1 MKNSKNA
8 FTRGL
13 QNSFLFRTFFIRS
26 KNVNRRLLIVIP
38 FFFVVQFCFSQKTDS
53 TKKLNHFGAA
63 VSITNYGIAFVP
75 AFSLGKPAVIF
86 DMSAGR
92 RLSFDPQFRFAWDGK
107 PWNFLFS
114 WRYKLL
120 SNTKFRIILGAHPS
134 LTFRTV
140 PISTDSISTSMAIVR
155 RNLTTDFASNYL
167 VAKNISLGVYYLYSY
182 AVDNI
187 AIRNTNLISVN
198 SNFSNIKLSDHYFHR
213 FAPQAY
219 YLKQVP
225 YDGFYV
231 ASTWSLAR
239 KGFPLSLSSILN
251 KAIRTDVPGSQDFA
265 WNLIITYT
273 FNRFYVEK

>member
-26 KNVNRRLLIVIP
+26 KNVNRRLLLVIP
-38 FFFVVQFCFSQKTDS
+38 FFFLVQFCFSQKTDS

-120 SNTKFRIILGAHPS
+120 SNTKFRLILGAHPS

-140 PISTDSISTSMAIVR
+140 PISTDSVSTSMAIVR
-155 RNLTTDFASNYL
+155 RNLTTDLACNYL

-187 AIRNTNLISVN
+187 AIRNTHLISVN
-198 SNFSNIKLSDHYFHR
+198 SNFSNIKLSDHYFLR

-219 YLKQVP
+219 YLKQVH

-231 ASTWSLAR
+231 ASTLSLAR
-239 KGFPLSLSSILN
+239 NGFPLALSSILN
-251 KAIRTDVPGSQDFA
+251 KAIRTDIPGSQDFA
-265 WNLIITYT
+265 WNLIITYA
-273 FNRFYVEK
+273 FNKFYVEK